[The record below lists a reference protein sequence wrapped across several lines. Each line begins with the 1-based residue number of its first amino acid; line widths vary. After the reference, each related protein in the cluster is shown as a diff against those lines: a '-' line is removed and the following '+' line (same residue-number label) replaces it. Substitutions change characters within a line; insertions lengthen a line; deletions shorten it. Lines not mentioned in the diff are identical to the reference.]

1 MPPYVEMIHDYFDAN
16 EKIFDEDLIMCGDF
30 NSNVIWN
37 NEHKTTDDNGNAKD
51 QTNLNVKLN
60 TKRLYSVYH
69 ELNDE
74 ELGEEKNATF
84 FQTRHLNQP
93 YHIDYLY
100 AGKDKISEFEI
111 LDHWKWISLSDHLPL
126 SFKLD

>member
-1 MPPYVEMIHDYFDAN
+1 MK
-16 EKIFDEDLIMCGDF
+16 KIFDEDLIMCGDF

-37 NEHKTTDDNGNAKD
+37 NEHKTTDDKGNAKN

-60 TKRLYSVYH
+60 NNGSYSMYH

-74 ELGEEKNATF
+74 KLGEEKNATF